1 MDKVTMGHW
10 EKSQGNDQVAK
21 LNYRQR
27 ESEKSIYVW
36 NPLCQVKGIDD
47 SVHKLELRKD
57 SIISS

>member
-1 MDKVTMGHW
+1 MGHW